1 MPKIKELAQDLV
13 NKIAAGE
20 VVERPASAIK
30 ELIENAIDAEASSIK
45 IELIDAGKK
54 KIKISDNGFGMHE
67 DDIETSLKRYATSK
81 ISNEKDLY
89 EITTLGF
96 RGEALPAIASISK
109 LNILSREDTS
119 SYGINLKVD
128 FGKIVQKE
136 KKASN
141 KGTTITVEDLYYNT
155 PARLKFLKTNTTELN
170 HCIEVINNY
179 AIAYPN
185 IFFNVLHNNKEI
197 INYPATK
204 NLKERL
210 TNIYNKKDWIYAN
223 YEYQYIKG
231 EVYYL
236 DPKENLRKDLKI
248 FINGRVVKDKVIN
261 HAVNSFFSEHAT
273 GIETVTILFLN
284 FEPLFIDV
292 NVSPTKSEVRFRES
306 QFVHSFIKNL
316 LSLTVNNEIRQ
327 VSNTNNFSFQTG
339 FSYNTHYITN
349 DGEKI
354 ELNQDQ
360 LNTIFLGQFHKQ
372 YLIFEENGKIVVFD
386 QHAVHERIN
395 FEKIL
400 KNLDRKEGQDLL
412 IPELISFN
420 KNDLRV
426 EEIIPVLNELGYII
440 EVFDENLSFIVRKKP
455 KALEN
460 INTADL
466 IMNLLNEKIQITTSD
481 GFKEKFAKIAAR
493 LSCHESIRGKRNLT
507 ELESLELIKN
517 LKECKF
523 PYICPHGRP
532 TKIEISLDELEKLF
546 KRK

>member
-67 DDIETSLKRYATSK
+67 DDIETSLKRHATSK

-210 TNIYNKKDWIYAN
+210 TNIYNKKNWIYAN

-236 DPKENLRKDLKI
+236 DPKENVRKDLKI

-261 HAVNSFFSEHAT
+261 HAVNSFFTEHAT
-273 GIETVTILFLN
+273 GIETITILFLN

-292 NVSPTKSEVRFRES
+292 NVSPTKNEVRFRES

-316 LSLTVNNEIRQ
+316 LSLTVNKEIRQ
-327 VSNTNNFSFQTG
+327 VSNNNDFSFQTG
-339 FSYNTHYITN
+339 FSYNTHYTTN
-349 DGEKI
+349 NGEKI
-354 ELNQDQ
+354 ELDQ
-360 LNTIFLGQFHKQ
+360 ALNTIFLGQFHKQ
-372 YLIFEENGKIVVFD
+372 YLLFEENGKIVVFD

-400 KNLDRKEGQDLL
+400 KSIDRNEGQDLL
-412 IPELISFN
+412 IPELITFN
-420 KNDLRV
+420 KNDLRA

-440 EVFDENLSFIVRKKP
+440 EAFDENFSFIVRKKP
-455 KALEN
+455 KILEN
-460 INTADL
+460 VNTADL
-466 IMNLLNEKIQITTSD
+466 IMNLINEKIEITTSD
-481 GFKEKFAKIAAR
+481 GFKEKFAKIAAK

-507 ELESLELIKN
+507 ELESLELIGK

-532 TKIEISLDELEKLF
+532 TRIEISLDELEKLF